1 MAALLAYKLRGR
13 VRGMKVVRRVVGL
26 SVLTLLLVASDCN
39 SSANPTLTV
48 VREARN
54 AAGVLTGLT
63 VEGKGFSAN
72 GPVHLSFFF
81 RKTTGGLISVVP
93 PTAPAKD
100 IRADGSG
107 SFQFAWDRLECP
119 RLEEGERGSWLS
131 VIANDEN
138 SGKSGVG
145 ELHRG
150 RESDCV
156 HF

>member
-1 MAALLAYKLRGR
+1 
-13 VRGMKVVRRVVGL
+13 MKVIGRVVGL
-26 SVLTLLLVASDCN
+26 SLLAFLLVAPTCN
-39 SSANPTLTV
+39 PSANPTLKV

-63 VEGKGFSAN
+63 VEGKGFTAN

-81 RKTTGGLISVVP
+81 KKTTGGLISVVP

-100 IRADGSG
+100 STADGSG
-107 SFQFAWDRLECP
+107 TFQFAWDRLECP
-119 RLEEGERGSWLS
+119 GLDQGERGSWLS

-150 RESDCV
+150 QESDCV